1 MTLQAQT
8 TDRYIPVVKANLEL
22 QALDGEDKDLKCRLN
37 SVEMFWDTG
46 AHHTIITEEILPAEF
61 REYPNDRI
69 HESYKSPNGLSVQ
82 LDATIAFTNRAVSIA
97 APVMIIPKENMPN
110 QLVGVLLGQCSCID
124 RLVYHSI
131 PRGVLKA
138 RGDNILEDQ
147 WGVIVVTEYLTRR
160 DKVVAV

>member
-1 MTLQAQT
+1 MTLQVQT
-8 TDRYIPVVKANLEL
+8 TDQYIPVVKANLEL

-110 QLVGVLLGQCSCID
+110 QLVGGCCLDSVHVSTALCIIQF
-124 RLVYHSI
+124 RE
-131 PRGVLKA
+131 GF
-138 RGDNILEDQ
+138 
-147 WGVIVVTEYLTRR
+147 
-160 DKVVAV
+160 